1 MHELSIAQ
9 SVLEAVRAEADR
21 RPGMRICK
29 VGLRVGELA
38 GLDPEALQFGFEI
51 LVRESEFKSL
61 QLEIEHCPRRQR
73 CPQCG
78 NAFTPREYELAC
90 PACGAAR
97 TECIGGDELE
107 IAYLEIEEE
116 TVKAGE
122 KTPGPDR
129 AE

>member
-21 RPGMRICK
+21 RPGTRLCK

-38 GLDPEALQFGFEI
+38 GLDPEALRFGFEI
-51 LVRESEFKSL
+51 LVRETEFKSL

-78 NAFTPREYELAC
+78 NEFAAHEYEWAC
-90 PACGAAR
+90 PACGALR
-97 TECIGGDELE
+97 TVCIGGDELE
-107 IAYLEIEEE
+107 IAYLEIEEDAG
-116 TVKAGE
+116 KAGE
-122 KTPGPDR
+122 
-129 AE
+129 A

>member
-38 GLDPEALQFGFEI
+38 GLNPEALQFGFEI

-73 CPQCG
+73 CPQCR
-78 NAFTPREYELAC
+78 NEFAAREYELAC

-107 IAYLEIEEE
+107 IAYLEIEEM
-116 TVKAGE
+116 TVKAEG
-122 KTPGPDR
+122 KAPGPDR